1 MKIVVWAIRIILFVL
16 VILLAIKN
24 TAPVDINFYGNLSLK
39 QVPLIVVILTSF
51 LLGGVLI
58 YLLTL
63 PTKLSRGVEL
73 SRLRKEN
80 QILKSDLEH
89 THRKEQ
95 IVPVSSPDGFV
106 VTEKVR

>member
-1 MKIVVWAIRIILFVL
+1 MRIVIWAIRIILFVL

-39 QVPLIVVILTSF
+39 AVPLIVVILASF
-51 LLGGVLI
+51 IIGGVFI

-63 PTKLSRGVEL
+63 PSKFSNGIEL
-73 SRLRKEN
+73 NRLRKEN
-80 QILKSDLEH
+80 QLLKSDLEY
-89 THRKEQ
+89 THKNEK
-95 IVPVSSPDGFV
+95 ILPVAPPDGFV